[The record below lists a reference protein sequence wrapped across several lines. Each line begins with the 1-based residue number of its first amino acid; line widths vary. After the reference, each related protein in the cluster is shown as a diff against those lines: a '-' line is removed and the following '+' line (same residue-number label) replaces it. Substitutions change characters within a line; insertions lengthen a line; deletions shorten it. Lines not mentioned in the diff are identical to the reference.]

1 MFRNGSQYIVLLKS
15 AYRTN
20 DIAFDILHLSYTYSD
35 GDLFSS
41 QIDTV
46 VILIGKPHP
55 HGIVF
60 VSRNRIEN

>member
-1 MFRNGSQYIVLLKS
+1 MHHNTLSRLRVLI
-15 AYRTN
+15 ARTISRLTFFTSLN
-20 DIAFDILHLSYTYSD
+20 TYSD

-46 VILIGKPHP
+46 VVLIGEPHP
-55 HGIVF
+55 HRIDF